1 MLDHLGEVSAAQK
14 MTHAVTEFITSQ
26 PDPTLSTAA
35 IGDAIA
41 ERL

>member
-1 MLDHLGEVSAAQK
+1 VSS
-14 MTHAVTEFITSQ
+14 AVSEFINSQ
-26 PDPTLSTAA
+26 PDPTLSTTA